1 MSQTGEERSWIHCW
15 GCDANDE
22 VLPSGLMC
30 NGACNSNISPWF
42 EFRRNLIR
50 SGFSARMIGTWHTA
64 LTVCFRNRFD
74 GNGVRDVFCA
84 LLDHFVKH
92 KVGSSVFISDFV
104 FHYILSPGEP
114 SRLGRANV
122 WSAIVRPS
130 TRPTVTAITGIRNS
144 FCFRVAGD
152 NVLAVREL
160 SCRYASFLEYR
171 WTECSNTEVGDWR
184 HVTLTNW
191 H

>member
-1 MSQTGEERSWIHCW
+1 MQSKLEERLNSKKSFVWKTCAPSHWKGPWDGI
-15 GCDANDE
+15 GA
-22 VLPSGLMC
+22 VLKRFLRLLEKHNKLYA
-30 NGACNSNISPWF
+30 NGA
-42 EFRRNLIR
+42 
-50 SGFSARMIGTWHTA
+50 
-64 LTVCFRNRFD
+64 
-74 GNGVRDVFCA
+74 RDVFCA

-160 SCRYASFLEYR
+160 SCRCASCLEYC
-171 WTECSNTEVGDWR
+171 WNECSNTEVGDWR
-184 HVTLTNW
+184 HVTLTKAPPLLALEPV
-191 H
+191 HSVM